1 MVGAARPEH
10 LPYFRTVTGY
20 RGPLYADPSLASFSA
35 ADLASGWGRT
45 LHPLSVLK
53 GVRALAQ
60 GFKQGARQGDPI
72 QQGGVFVLG
81 PGERVRYEWR
91 DRFAGD
97 NAPRGAVL
105 DALA

>member
-1 MVGAARPEH
+1 MVGPGKAEH
-10 LPYFRTVTGY
+10 LAGFREATGY
-20 RGPLYADPSLASFSA
+20 EGPLYADPSLATFGA
-35 ADLASGWGRT
+35 AALASGWGRT

-53 GVRALAQ
+53 AVRALAD
-60 GFKQGARQGDPI
+60 GFRLGKRQGNPV

-97 NAPRGAVL
+97 NAPVAAVL
-105 DALA
+105 ASLA